1 LISVHI
7 YRENG
12 FPLSIDW
19 GVEAQFN
26 KGRST
31 LLGEPSD
38 ALITEYFDGG
48 ENITVKASGFTTWI

>member
-1 LISVHI
+1 M
-7 YRENG
+7 
-12 FPLSIDW
+12 
-19 GVEAQFN
+19 EAQFN

-48 ENITVKASGFTTWI
+48 ENITVKASGFTT